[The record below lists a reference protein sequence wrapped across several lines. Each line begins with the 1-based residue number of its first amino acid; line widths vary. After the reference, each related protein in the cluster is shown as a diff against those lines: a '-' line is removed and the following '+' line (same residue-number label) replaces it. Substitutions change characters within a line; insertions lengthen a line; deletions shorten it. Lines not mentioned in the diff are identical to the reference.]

1 MKQSFIIKVFYKES
15 RAYLLLFF
23 IVLMFSIFSRP
34 SLIPKFSPDS
44 YGYWSISQDFTSQF
58 SNIRPFFFP
67 FLIRISN
74 YISNNNWQIVFS
86 LIQITL
92 HSIVVLF
99 LFRNFKVYDLS
110 TTSSSVCSIIIGF
123 NPSLLYYSTY
133 FLADF
138 TLAVLTTFSW
148 YFFQKL
154 NFQNK
159 NSIKYAILTSVFSGL
174 CIVTKPIALLMIIPI
189 ILTIFY
195 LNRLSKTVIKI
206 SILMILV
213 NFSFH
218 FSWVQF
224 KNSFIPASEYSQS
237 SILWGGLN
245 MTAIRGGLI
254 KFGEGTNLYSVIE
267 EEGMLEKAKKMKIKL
282 SYTMDTQPDYKD
294 IYDSLGKYTG
304 MEKVKLMNDE
314 EFAMKVIKNA
324 PIPLFFYAI
333 SNWHSFFTK
342 RSFNPSFP
350 QMPKLLKKLYAYIF
364 AILYRPLMLL
374 LLLASFFFMYLNKN
388 IQLLFISLGFI
399 LYASLIVSFLTPH
412 GGEFPRYRIWIEYIM
427 WFCALLPV
435 GALIDKI
442 LFMYKKKNLI

>member
-388 IQLLFISLGFI
+388 IQLLFISLGII

-435 GALIDKI
+435 GALMDKF
-442 LFMYKKKNLI
+442 LFKHKKKINC

>member
-74 YISNNNWQIVFS
+74 YISNNNWQIVLS

-159 NSIKYAILTSVFSGL
+159 HSIKYAILTSVFSGL

-364 AILYRPLMLL
+364 AILYRPLLLL